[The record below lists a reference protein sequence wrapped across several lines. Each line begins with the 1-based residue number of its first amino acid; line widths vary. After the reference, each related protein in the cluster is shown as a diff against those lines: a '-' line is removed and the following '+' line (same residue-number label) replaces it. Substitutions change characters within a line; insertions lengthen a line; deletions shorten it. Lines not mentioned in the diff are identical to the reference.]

1 MLIKIRII
9 NEEKWRNIIK
19 IRIKIIIIN
28 GDKRRNN
35 ERNKKIKRWCY

>member
-19 IRIKIIIIN
+19 IRIKIRIIN
-28 GDKRRNN
+28 EEKWRFYKLLKLDN
-35 ERNKKIKRWCY
+35 